1 MAFELSADL
10 LDGELAFQFSDVGS
24 DYVVQ
29 IPIGFDAIERKNI
42 SLLVA
47 LTPWIGSGAGGYELI
62 FSLEEM
68 DETSGESLG
77 RVWDG
82 LHARRYLAKGEHR
95 SLVMGALLS
104 IIEFLIIQISPQLV
118 MMTTHTAGLP
128 NKALLKFN
136 RIATLFCQNGYRS
149 GQCDPWHGQFIWVME
164 KL

>member
-10 LDGELAFQFSDVGS
+10 LDGELAFQFSDVGN

-29 IPIGFDAIERKNI
+29 IPVGFDAVEGKNI

-47 LTPWIGSGAGGYELI
+47 LSPLVGSGAGEYELI

-68 DETSGESLG
+68 DEASGESLG

-82 LHARRYLAKGEHR
+82 LHARRYLAKVEHR
-95 SLVMGALLS
+95 SLVMDALLS
-104 IIEFLIIQISPQLV
+104 IIEFLIVQISPQLV
-118 MMTTHTAGLP
+118 TMTTHTAGLP

-136 RIATLFCQNGYRS
+136 RIATLFRQNGYRS
-149 GQCDPWHGQFIWVME
+149 GSCDPWYGRCIWIME